1 MMRDAEQTV
10 KVSFAEGWDLASRTV
25 VHPLSPAA
33 AEARDRVGKPY
44 VMVHRLE
51 GRTSPVEVH
60 LVAWGDSH
68 VGAWAYDDQGRRT
81 READWRLLE
90 PGRLF
95 LRHLGGWR
103 YDTEEQTE
111 FAPEAGRTYADLFP
125 GGKGRRVSE
134 PKGARGPSRH
144 TPADIPEENRWHARS
159 GFGVCGVRQLLLSQP
174 LLPGQQPDF
183 VDATESETEAWCA
196 DRVADGRPS
205 PWVPPRPAR
214 PAHLKE
220 LFEPG
225 TRIAT
230 SFEPEM
236 TVSAIRNI
244 AALRVPSGRLV
255 VADPLTKGHGAGRE
269 LSERIPPGE
278 YLMQAAV
285 VAYES
290 QYEDERFPVEEEVA
304 VRLLLGEEPVVS
316 WELALTEEDDL
327 RLLREDE
334 IFGFDTDRAAGSFA
348 DASGWKVLADRYQ
361 RYLVEQE
368 DDAGETI
375 SDGYMRTTDE
385 ATDSDLVSFY
395 TGGDGTYPVWL
406 GRASTGKPVCVVV
419 LISYLP
425 DLRLL

>member
-1 MMRDAEQTV
+1 MMRDVEQTV

-25 VHPLSPAA
+25 VHPLSRSE
-33 AEARDRVGKPY
+33 AEARDRAGKPY

-51 GRTSPVEVH
+51 GCTSPVEVH

-81 READWRLLE
+81 MEADWRLLE

-111 FAPEAGRTYADLFP
+111 FAPEAGRTYVDLFP
-125 GGKGRRVSE
+125 DGKGRRVSE
-134 PKGARGPSRH
+134 PKGDRGPSRH
-144 TPADIPEENRWHARS
+144 TLADIPEEKRWHAREA
-159 GFGVCGVRQLLLSQP
+159 FGVCGVRQLLLSQP
-174 LLPGQQPDF
+174 LPPGQEPEF
-183 VDATESETEAWCA
+183 VDATETETWCA

-205 PWVPPRPAR
+205 LWVPPRPAR
-214 PAHLKE
+214 PAHLDE

-230 SFEPEM
+230 SFAPEM
-236 TVSAIRNI
+236 MVSAIRDI
-244 AALRVPSGRLV
+244 ATLRLPSGRLV
-255 VADPLTKGHGAGRE
+255 VADPLTEGHSAGRR

-278 YLMQAAV
+278 CLMQAAV

-290 QYEDERFPVEEEVA
+290 QYEDTRTPVKEEVA
-304 VRLLLGEEPVVS
+304 VRLLLGEEPVAS
-316 WELALTEEDDL
+316 WELAPAEEDDV

-334 IFGFDTDRAAGSFA
+334 IFGFDTDGASGAFA
-348 DASGWKVLADRYQ
+348 DASGWEVLADRYQ

>member
-1 MMRDAEQTV
+1 MGDGEQTV

-25 VHPLSPAA
+25 VHPLSRAE
-33 AEARDRVGKPY
+33 AEARDLAGKRY

-81 READWRLLE
+81 MEGDWRLLE

-95 LRHLGGWR
+95 LRHIGGWR
-103 YDTEEQTE
+103 YDTEEQAE
-111 FAPEAGRTYADLFP
+111 FASGAGRTYVDLFP
-125 GGKGRRVSE
+125 NGKGRRVSE
-134 PKGARGPSRH
+134 PEGDRGPSLH
-144 TPADIPEENRWHARS
+144 TLADIPEEDRWHARET
-159 GFGVCGVRQLLLSQP
+159 FGVLGVRQLLLSQP
-174 LLPGQQPDF
+174 LSAGRQPEF
-183 VDATESETEAWCA
+183 VDAA
-196 DRVADGRPS
+196 DREAAAQCAQPVADGRS
-205 PWVPPRPAR
+205 SLWLPPRPAR
-214 PAHLKE
+214 PAHLDE

-236 TVSAIRNI
+236 TVSAIRDI
-244 AALRVPSGRLV
+244 ATLRLPSGRLV
-255 VADPLTKGHGAGRE
+255 VADPLTEGHGAGRE

-278 YLMQAAV
+278 YRVQAAV

-290 QYEDERFPVEEEVA
+290 RYEDRRTAVKEDVA
-304 VRLLLGEEPVVS
+304 VRLLLGDEPAAS
-316 WELALTEEDDL
+316 WELVPAEQDDV

-334 IFGFDTDRAAGSFA
+334 IFGFDTDGAAGAFA
-348 DASGWKVLADRYQ
+348 DGLGWEGLADKYR

-368 DDAGETI
+368 DNAGETI

-385 ATDSDLVSFY
+385 ATGSDLVSFY

-406 GRASTGKPVCVVV
+406 GRASTGKPVSVVV
-419 LISYLP
+419 VVGCLP

>member
-1 MMRDAEQTV
+1 MMRDVEQTV

-25 VHPLSPAA
+25 VHPLSRSE
-33 AEARDRVGKPY
+33 AEARDRAGKPY

-51 GRTSPVEVH
+51 GCTSPVEVH

-81 READWRLLE
+81 MEADWRLLE

-111 FAPEAGRTYADLFP
+111 FAPEAGRTYVDLFP
-125 GGKGRRVSE
+125 DGKGRRVSE
-134 PKGARGPSRH
+134 PKGDRGPSRH
-144 TPADIPEENRWHARS
+144 TLADIPEENRWHAREA
-159 GFGVCGVRQLLLSQP
+159 FGVCGVRQLLLSQP
-174 LLPGQQPDF
+174 LPPGQEPEF
-183 VDATESETEAWCA
+183 VDATEIETWCA

-205 PWVPPRPAR
+205 LWVPPRPAR
-214 PAHLKE
+214 PAHLDE

-230 SFEPEM
+230 SFAPEM
-236 TVSAIRNI
+236 MVSAIRDI
-244 AALRVPSGRLV
+244 ATLRLPSGRLV
-255 VADPLTKGHGAGRE
+255 VADPLTEGHSAGRR

-290 QYEDERFPVEEEVA
+290 QYEDTRTPVKEEVA
-304 VRLLLGEEPVVS
+304 VRLLLGEEPVAS
-316 WELALTEEDDL
+316 WELAPAEEDDV

-334 IFGFDTDRAAGSFA
+334 IFGFDTDGAAGAFA
-348 DASGWKVLADRYQ
+348 DASGWEVLADRYQ

-375 SDGYMRTTDE
+375 SDGYMHTTDE